1 VTTDIMKSC
10 YFTIPMSNIGLS
22 YSANLFTN
30 YLHFFPLQV
39 IHILMQ
45 YILVPSI
52 IKPIF
57 LEDIMQILSF
67 NPFISRM
74 SG

>member
-1 VTTDIMKSC
+1 MDIMKSY
-10 YFTIPMSNIGLS
+10 YFAISMSNVALF
-22 YSANLFTN
+22 YSVNLFTN
-30 YLHFFPLQV
+30 YLHFLPFQM

-45 YILVPSI
+45 YILVSSI

-57 LEDIMQILSF
+57 FEDIMQILSF

>member
-1 VTTDIMKSC
+1 
-10 YFTIPMSNIGLS
+10 MSNIALF
-22 YSANLFTN
+22 YPANLFTN
-30 YLHFFPLQV
+30 YLHFFPLQMV
-39 IHILMQ
+39 HVLMQ
-45 YILVPSI
+45 YILVSST
-52 IKPIF
+52 IKPVF